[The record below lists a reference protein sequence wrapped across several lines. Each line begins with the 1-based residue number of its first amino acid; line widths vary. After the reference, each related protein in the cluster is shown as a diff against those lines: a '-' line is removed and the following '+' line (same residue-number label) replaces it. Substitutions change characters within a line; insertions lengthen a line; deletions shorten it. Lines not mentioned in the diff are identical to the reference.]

1 MTGIDITKLAQSLK
15 AAAEKATPGRIG
27 DRTDGSGSIKYRC
40 FGNDGSLVLQTDHKN
55 MEYGFIGPNA
65 EADELFF
72 RECAPGNI
80 LALVEALEK
89 AQQRNG
95 ELEQKHCGGALTE
108 REIEHVEVT
117 GKLISEID
125 IRDKCIDELEEN
137 HAQVIQSRD
146 HYKRMSEEG
155 LKQLAE
161 SRTVTVRLPDISS
174 KAFWSSNGKTEVF
187 HPETYKRWV
196 KEAIERHCAI
206 ARIEVE
212 VK

>member
-1 MTGIDITKLAQSLK
+1 MTGIDTTELAQSLK
-15 AAAEKATPGRIG
+15 AAAVRAKTATEEYASGHMSVSVCYAECEEFNRL
-27 DRTDGSGSIKYRC
+27 TDGP
-40 FGNDGSLVLQTDHKN
+40 D
-55 MEYGFIGPNA
+55 
-65 EADELFF
+65 
-72 RECAPGNI
+72 NI
-80 LALVEALEK
+80 ITLVEALEK

-95 ELEQKHCGGALTE
+95 ELEQKHCGGALME

-125 IRDKCIDELEEN
+125 IRDKRIDELEES

-196 KEAIERHCAI
+196 KEAIERYCAI